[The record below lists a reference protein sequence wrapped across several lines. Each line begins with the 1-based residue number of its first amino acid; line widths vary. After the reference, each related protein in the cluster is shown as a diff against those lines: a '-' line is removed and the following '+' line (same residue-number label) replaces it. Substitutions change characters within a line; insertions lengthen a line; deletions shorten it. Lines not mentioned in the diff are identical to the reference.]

1 MPKSSPELTA
11 SRREEIVNACEKL
24 YQTMSL
30 KEMILQDLAILM
42 FFVLVGYV
50 LSEITQKNNVNSLKK
65 SEVQNE
71 DSNTDG
77 ES

>member
-1 MPKSSPELTA
+1 MPKGSPELTA

-50 LSEITQKNNVNSLKK
+50 LSEITQKEQCLQFKEK
-65 SEVQNE
+65 
-71 DSNTDG
+71 
-77 ES
+77 

>member
-11 SRREEIVNACEKL
+11 SRREEIVNAYEKL
-24 YQTMSL
+24 YPTMSL

-50 LSEITQKNNVNSLKK
+50 LSKITQ
-65 SEVQNE
+65 
-71 DSNTDG
+71 
-77 ES
+77 

>member
-1 MPKSSPELTA
+1 MPKGSPELTA

-50 LSEITQKNNVNSLKK
+50 LSEITQK
-65 SEVQNE
+65 EQC
-71 DSNTDG
+71 
-77 ES
+77 

>member
-11 SRREEIVNACEKL
+11 SRREEIVNACDKL

-50 LSEITQKNNVNSLKK
+50 LSEITQKNNVNSSKK

>member
-1 MPKSSPELTA
+1 MVNSIRTIKRECTMPKGSPELTA

-42 FFVLVGYV
+42 FFMLVGYV
-50 LSEITQKNNVNSLKK
+50 LSEITQK
-65 SEVQNE
+65 EQC
-71 DSNTDG
+71 
-77 ES
+77 

>member
-1 MPKSSPELTA
+1 MPKGSPELTA

-42 FFVLVGYV
+42 FFMLVGYV
-50 LSEITQKNNVNSLKK
+50 LSEITQK
-65 SEVQNE
+65 EQC
-71 DSNTDG
+71 
-77 ES
+77 

>member
-42 FFVLVGYV
+42 FFVLVWYV
-50 LSEITQKNNVNSLKK
+50 LSEITQK
-65 SEVQNE
+65 EQC
-71 DSNTDG
+71 
-77 ES
+77 

>member
-42 FFVLVGYV
+42 FFMLVGYV
-50 LSEITQKNNVNSLKK
+50 LSEFTQK
-65 SEVQNE
+65 EQC
-71 DSNTDG
+71 
-77 ES
+77 

>member
-1 MPKSSPELTA
+1 MVNSIRTIKRECTMPKSSPELTA

-42 FFVLVGYV
+42 FFMLVGYV
-50 LSEITQKNNVNSLKK
+50 LSEFTQK
-65 SEVQNE
+65 EQC
-71 DSNTDG
+71 
-77 ES
+77 